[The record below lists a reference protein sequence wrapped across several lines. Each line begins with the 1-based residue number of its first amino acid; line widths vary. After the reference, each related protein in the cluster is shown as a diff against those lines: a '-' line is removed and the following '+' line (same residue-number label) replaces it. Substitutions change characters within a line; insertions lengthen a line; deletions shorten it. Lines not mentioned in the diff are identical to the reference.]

1 MKTVFTNGCF
11 DVLHPGHIDLLE
23 RARNLGDRL
32 VVGLNSDASVRALKG
47 PGRPLVPQEERA
59 LMLRSLRSVD
69 EVIVFDEP
77 TPERLIEELAPDVLV
92 KGGDWPVDRIVGAEA
107 VLRRGGRV
115 ISLPFRLPYSTTGL
129 VERIA
134 ASSHPFPAAAVPPG
148 SPGPGILDSFR
159 GRRVLV
165 LGDIMLDRY
174 WFGTV
179 NRISPEAPVPII
191 KKRGDVLAP
200 GGSANV
206 AANIASLGGVPILVG
221 TIGGDDAS
229 RELRGILEKRGI
241 GLEHLVVEPGRP
253 TTIKTRII
261 AQNQQVVRVDE
272 EETTPAAPAILA
284 RISELIGTL
293 LPSVDLLVISD
304 YAKGLVLP
312 ELAGQVIRMAHE
324 LKRRVIVDSK
334 AANYSC
340 FKGAY
345 LLTPNRT
352 EAARAVGIA
361 PDRPDSVIVAGTR
374 LLEALSVEAVLIT
387 QSEAGM
393 TLFERGRDPVHFPTL
408 ARTVYDVTGAGDTVV
423 ATIGLA
429 LAAGASLAATAEL
442 SNLAAGIAVEQVGTS
457 AITEDQLRR
466 ALRDGRLR
474 ERPAP
479 ADPIAKTDSR
489 PRRNV

>member
-1 MKTVFTNGCF
+1 
-11 DVLHPGHIDLLE
+11 
-23 RARNLGDRL
+23 
-32 VVGLNSDASVRALKG
+32 
-47 PGRPLVPQEERA
+47 
-59 LMLRSLRSVD
+59 
-69 EVIVFDEP
+69 
-77 TPERLIEELAPDVLV
+77 
-92 KGGDWPVDRIVGAEA
+92 
-107 VLRRGGRV
+107 
-115 ISLPFRLPYSTTGL
+115 
-129 VERIA
+129 
-134 ASSHPFPAAAVPPG
+134 
-148 SPGPGILDSFR
+148 
-159 GRRVLV
+159 
-165 LGDIMLDRY
+165 MLDRY

-191 KKRGDVLAP
+191 KKSGSALAP
-200 GGSANV
+200 GGAANV

-241 GLEHLVVEPGRP
+241 GLEHVVVEPGRL

-261 AQNQQVVRVDE
+261 AHNQQVVRVDE
-272 EETTPAAPAILA
+272 EETAPASPAILA
-284 RISELIGTL
+284 RISEMIGAL

-304 YAKGLVLP
+304 YAKGLILP
-312 ELAGQVIRMAHE
+312 DLAVQVIRMAHH
-324 LKRRVIVDSK
+324 LQRRVIVDSK
-334 AANYSC
+334 AADYSS

-361 PDRPDSVIVAGTR
+361 PDRPDSVIVAGSR

-393 TLFERGRDPVHFPTL
+393 TLFERGCDPVIFPTR

-442 SNLAAGIAVEQVGTS
+442 ANLAAGIAVEQVGTS

-474 ERPAP
+474 EVPAP
-479 ADPIAKTDSR
+479 DDPLAETGLL